1 MLVGGTLASY
11 ALAWIVGQPWLVPV
25 LNTAPAYP
33 LMVRS
38 IRRGN
43 VAGALALMLVW
54 AATLG
59 AAATTLSWMSPEDT
73 SRLFLNA
80 GAYRREMFEW
90 VLTGQGREA
99 DPSRFLPQHAAHA
112 AIFSGL
118 SLATGSLLSMPVGA
132 ALMNYMG
139 HYAGALAARSA
150 APALTASLAWHP
162 WAIARVI
169 SFVILGVVLAQ
180 PALAAI
186 DRRPDR
192 FAPCSR
198 RLAAIALGG
207 LLLDAALKWALAPA
221 WPRLLRRAAG
231 W

>member
-1 MLVGGTLASY
+1 MVVAGTLASY
-11 ALAWIVGQPWLVPV
+11 GLAWIIGQPWLVPV

-38 IRRGN
+38 IRRGE
-43 VAGALALMLVW
+43 VGAAVALMLVW

-59 AAATTLSWMSPEDT
+59 AAATALSWASPGGT

-80 GAYRREMFEW
+80 DAYRREMFEW
-90 VLTGQGREA
+90 VLTGTGREG
-99 DPSRFLPQHAAHA
+99 DPSRFLPQHAADA

-118 SLATGSLLSMPVGA
+118 SLATGSLLSMPMGA

-139 HYAGALAARSA
+139 HYAGALAAQSA
-150 APALTASLAWHP
+150 APALSALLAWHP
-162 WAIARVI
+162 WTVVRVV

-180 PALAAI
+180 PVVGATA
-186 DRRPDR
+186 RHST
-192 FAPCSR
+192 APVSR
-198 RLAAIALGG
+198 RLVAVALCG
-207 LLLDAALKWALAPA
+207 LLADALLKWALAPL
-221 WPRLLRRAAG
+221 WQPLLKRAAG